1 MKNMV
6 ENNKISVNLMRTSA
20 TWRAARI
27 AIFTALSVIGSFIK
41 PPSPIPSVAFDS
53 AAGFFVALYFGAFEG
68 AVVSGIGHIATAAV
82 SGFPYGILHIPIA
95 LGMALA
101 GGAIG
106 IVNRMSKKWGFIPA
120 IIVGVIINTA
130 LVFPIAPWIGGW
142 LVALG
147 LVPFLLLAASLNA
160 IVAAL
165 VYVALRG
172 KLRV

>member
-6 ENNKISVNLMRTSA
+6 GKNKIALTAMKTSA

-68 AVVSGIGHIATAAV
+68 AVVSGIGHVATAAV

-101 GGAIG
+101 GGSIG
-106 IVNRMSKKWGFIPA
+106 LVNRMNKKWGFMPA
-120 IIVGVIINTA
+120 LIVGVIINTA

-142 LVALG
+142 LAALG
-147 LVPFLLLAASLNA
+147 LSPFLLLAASLNA
-160 IVAAL
+160 IAAAL
-165 VYVALRG
+165 VYVALRR
-172 KLRV
+172 KLLV